1 MYGKQFTVVN
11 NDFVERLKTLIDHY
25 ELSPSLFADRIGMQR
40 SSISHLLNG
49 RNRPSLDF
57 VMKVIKTFPEVNI
70 YWLLNGKGSFPGQ
83 SKKDGNEDNIEAS
96 PLPQKKISISEGKK
110 PIRIVVFYED
120 GTFEDFE
127 PKK

>member
-1 MYGKQFTVVN
+1 MN
-11 NDFVERLKTLIDHY
+11 SDFVDRLKILIDHY
-25 ELSPSLFADRIGMQR
+25 ELSPSLFADKIGMQR

-70 YWLLNGKGSFPGQ
+70 YWLLNGKGTFPSQPKKEVVVDHLYTPSDPLEKKSQ
-83 SKKDGNEDNIEAS
+83 SS
-96 PLPQKKISISEGKK
+96 SRK
-110 PIRIVVFYED
+110 PVRIVVFYND

>member
-1 MYGKQFTVVN
+1 MN
-11 NDFVERLKTLIDHY
+11 NDFVNRLKTIIDY
-25 ELSPSLFADRIGMQR
+25 YGLSPSLFADKIGMQR

-70 YWLLNGKGSFPGQ
+70 YWLLNGKGAFPSQAKKEAVDDNHGVTPTPEQKMSQ
-83 SKKDGNEDNIEAS
+83 STD
-96 PLPQKKISISEGKK
+96 KK
-110 PIRIVVFYED
+110 PIRVVVFYDD
-120 GTFEDFE
+120 GTFENFE